1 MEIKEITNKLEERF
15 DNKYTKNRHYNDHV
29 TIDGKSNDYQY
40 PNKLTFTFEQFPTA
54 DDYEKAADMLARTPV
69 SKEVLG
75 YVRNDGRYAKY
86 RKSTKELV
94 IYTIENGEPIDITY
108 FPCERS
114 YWDEQKKKIF
124 DKEGYSHSIDPAK
137 DVK

>member
-1 MEIKEITNKLEERF
+1 MNITEITEKLEERF
-15 DNKYTKNRHYNDHV
+15 DNKYTRKKHYDSHV
-29 TIDGKSNDYQY
+29 TADGKSNDPNY
-40 PNKLTFTFEQFPTA
+40 PNKLTFTFEQFPTPEE
-54 DDYEKAADMLARTPV
+54 YEKAADALARTSV

-86 RKSTKELV
+86 KKATKELV
-94 IYTIENGEPIDITY
+94 IYTIEHGEPIDITY

-114 YWDEQKKKIF
+114 YWDSQKEKKNE
-124 DKEGYSHSIDPAK
+124 KEGYSHSIDPAK

>member
-1 MEIKEITNKLEERF
+1 MKVNKITNNLEERF
-15 DNKYTKNRHYNDHV
+15 DNRYTKNRHYNDHV
-29 TIDGKSNDYQY
+29 TADGQSNDPKY

-54 DDYEKAADMLARTPV
+54 DAYEKAADALARTPV

-86 RKSTKELV
+86 KKATKELV
-94 IYTIENGEPIDITY
+94 IYTIEHGEPIDITY

-114 YWDEQKKKIF
+114 YWDSQKEKKNE
-124 DKEGYSHSIDPAK
+124 KEGYSHSIDSAK